1 MKIIYKT
8 SIDCAHH
15 IPDSD
20 ELLTKKCSKLHGHT
34 YNFEVLFDL
43 PSLKKYWK
51 REFVDF
57 AFIKDYVETI
67 LSKYDH
73 QNLDDFKIYTV
84 EQLALIIKASLITE
98 LKWQNE
104 DALTVRIMET
114 AKFGVEC

>member
-15 IPDSD
+15 IPDTE
-20 ELLTKKCSKLHGHT
+20 ELITKKCSRLHGHT
-34 YNFEVLFDL
+34 YNFEFVFDL

-51 REFVDF
+51 KEFVDF
-57 AFIKDYVETI
+57 ALIKDFVESI

-73 QNLDDFKIYTV
+73 HNLDDFNIYTV
-84 EQLALIIKASLITE
+84 EQLVLIVKATIIE
-98 LKWQNE
+98 KFAWQNE
-104 DALTVRIMET
+104 KALTIRIMET